1 MSLEDAILKLV
12 AATEANTAAVLA
24 AGGSAAA
31 APAAAPAADK
41 AAGKGKK
48 TETAAAPAPAAPK
61 ITRDEVNAAL
71 EQVREKFGVEEAKK
85 IISGEGKAPKRA
97 DIAEENFKA
106 VYDACK
112 AKMEGG
118 EEDM

>member
-12 AATEANTAAVLA
+12 AATEANTAAIL

-31 APAAAPAADK
+31 APAAAPAAEK

-48 TETAAAPAPAAPK
+48 ETPAEKAAPK

-71 EQVREKFGVEEAKK
+71 EQVREKHGIEEAKK
-85 IISGEGKAPKRA
+85 IISEQGKAPKRA
-97 DIAEENFKA
+97 DIAEANFQA

-118 EEDM
+118 DGDDM

>member
-24 AGGSAAA
+24 AGGSPAA

-48 TETAAAPAPAAPK
+48 TETPAAAPAAPK